1 MLRQFQSGITQF
13 SLTSTDPAGC
23 RLQQQR
29 CSIKSKY
36 IQWIVCRKW
45 VELHYSLDTSH
56 ISTIPLHLSRLT
68 PGDHTLYI
76 TRLSEKIKPFWIQSI
91 TAYIIVLSFLF
102 ISSLQCVLF
111 LLFCWINAIVS
122 SARTFNF
129 GLVGVGNNKND
140 NKTIFQSTLSWL
152 VGNVFFSVRSRIQP
166 EYSNRAYFR
175 LAFYCGKKVEFY
187 CIALAKSQT
196 QIPRC
201 LKSTVKGMKKAP
213 RWLFHLTLQAYTRA
227 LSSNI
232 SNITYITFNFQPF
245 VSRTLFP
252 LFAEPLAAARNTQCY
267 CKSIFVC
274 IAYTHTHT
282 LYT

>member
-1 MLRQFQSGITQF
+1 M
-13 SLTSTDPAGC
+13 
-23 RLQQQR
+23 
-29 CSIKSKY
+29 
-36 IQWIVCRKW
+36 
-45 VELHYSLDTSH
+45 
-56 ISTIPLHLSRLT
+56 
-68 PGDHTLYI
+68 
-76 TRLSEKIKPFWIQSI
+76 
-91 TAYIIVLSFLF
+91 LSFLF
-102 ISSLQCVLF
+102 ISSLQYVHF
-111 LLFCWINAIVS
+111 FLFCWINAIVS

-152 VGNVFFSVRSRIQP
+152 VGDCFFFQFARVFSSCLFQASFLLWKKSRILLYRTR
-166 EYSNRAYFR
+166 EISNTNTVVFEIDGEGNEESPTM
-175 LAFYCGKKVEFY
+175 AFSFDASG
-187 CIALAKSQT
+187 LHTS
-196 QIPRC
+196 
-201 LKSTVKGMKKAP
+201 
-213 RWLFHLTLQAYTRA
+213 A